1 MQGGLGNDTYFVN
14 ALGDRVIEA
23 GAGIDRI
30 YSSLSHALAA
40 NVETLVLTGTA
51 ALNGTGNTLNNLL
64 VGNAAANVLNG
75 SLGNDIMQG
84 GLGNDTYHVNAAGDR
99 VIEAGVGIDRVISS
113 VSHTLAANVET
124 LVLTGS
130 TPINGIGNTLNNLL
144 AGNGARNVLVAGA
157 GNDILH
163 GGAGNDLL
171 FGSLGR
177 DLLAGGPDADT
188 FVYRAAAE
196 SPRGALRDVVQD
208 FQHGV
213 DHINL
218 VALDAN
224 LALAGDQAFTFV
236 GARAFSG
243 VAGELSYRAGL
254 ASADMNGDRIADLEV
269 MIANHAVLTQEDF
282 VL

>member
-1 MQGGLGNDTYFVN
+1 LCYTD
-14 ALGDRVIEA
+14 
-23 GAGIDRI
+23 
-30 YSSLSHALAA
+30 ALAA

-51 ALNGTGNTLNNLL
+51 AINGTGNTLNNLL

-84 GLGNDTYHVNAAGDR
+84 GLGNDTYHVNAASDR

-177 DLLAGGPDADT
+177 DLLAGGSDADT

-254 ASADMNGDRIADLEV
+254 ASADMNGDRIADLEI